1 MKVLSID
8 VGIKNLA
15 FCLLTK
21 DGTSEKF
28 TIDKWNTIDL
38 SEEVS
43 YKCSTLEKGIP
54 CSKPAKFKKNSFCY
68 CLKHS
73 KKQMYQVPT
82 AELKPGYINKQ
93 KIQTLYDI
101 ADKYKISYEKPI
113 KKINLTTLINE
124 YIRETCFEPI
134 IKVNASKLDL
144 VTIGYN
150 LKTKLDDVFEYD
162 FDAITNVII
171 ENQIGPIANRMKT
184 IQGMIVQYFIMR
196 NCAAGIE
203 FVNASN
209 KLKAVNTDDDSAN
222 TYKDRKKMGIKKCL
236 ELLHDAAE
244 LQSWENFFKNHGK
257 KDDLSDA
264 LLQGLWFLGK
274 KTS

>member
-15 FCLLTK
+15 FCLVTK
-21 DGTSEKF
+21 NDNHSQF
-28 TIDKWNTIDL
+28 AIDKWNTIDL

-43 YKCSTLEKGIP
+43 YKCSTVEKGIP
-54 CSKPAKFKKNSFCY
+54 CSKPAKFKKNAFCF

-82 AELKPGYINKQ
+82 NELKPAYINKQ

-101 ADKYKISYEKPI
+101 ADKYKIPYEKPI
-113 KKINLTTLINE
+113 KKVDLTILINE
-124 YIRETCFEPI
+124 YIRETCFEPVV
-134 IKVNASKLDL
+134 KVNASKLDL

-150 LKTKLDDVFEYD
+150 LKTKLDDIFEYD
-162 FDAITNVII
+162 FDTITNVII

-209 KLKAVNTDDDSAN
+209 KLKDVQMDDDAN
-222 TYKDRKKMGIKKCL
+222 TYKDRKKMGIRKCL
-236 ELLHDAAE
+236 ELLHDTVG
-244 LQSWENFFKNHGK
+244 LQTWEIFFKNHGK

-274 KTS
+274 NSC